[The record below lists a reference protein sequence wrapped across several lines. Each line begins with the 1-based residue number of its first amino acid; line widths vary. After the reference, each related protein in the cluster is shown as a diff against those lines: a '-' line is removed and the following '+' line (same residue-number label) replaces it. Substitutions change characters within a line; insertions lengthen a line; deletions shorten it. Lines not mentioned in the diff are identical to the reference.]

1 MIDFFWNFV
10 SSKASSVHLDC
21 KITASDGVLLTNK
34 LFLSCFANQ
43 FIFPRQGMVNIEYFK
58 KIIIHVLWHCPLLK
72 VYSDA
77 KIWSS

>member
-21 KITASDGVLLTNK
+21 KITASDGLLLSNK

-43 FIFPRQGMVNIEYFK
+43 SIFPRQGMVNICRKLAF
-58 KIIIHVLWHCPLLK
+58 IFHCPLQ
-72 VYSDA
+72 VYPDA